1 MPNTQIMD
9 DIPVSFMEED
19 AIEEF
24 MTRPSK
30 ALIDDLAELEGDIM
44 ILGVG
49 GKMGPTLARLAKRA
63 APNKTVFGVARFTET
78 GLQQKIENWGIKT
91 VKADLLDTVALSNLP
106 KPKNIVFMAGRKFG
120 STGSEELTWAANVL
134 CPALVAEAFRD
145 QRVVVFSTA
154 CVYPFVPVASGGA
167 KENLSLDPPGE
178 YAQSCVGRERM
189 FQYFSNK
196 YGTPGC
202 LIRLSYAIDL
212 RYGVLFDVGDA
223 VFRGNEIDVSTGYAN
238 VIWQGDA
245 NTQILRALRH
255 CGVPSTPLNISGA
268 EATSIR
274 RVAEAFGKRFDKTPK
289 ITGSEATTAWLVNTE
304 KALELFGEVKVPVDL
319 MIDWIADWIM
329 NGGTSL
335 GKPTHFEARD
345 GAY

>member
-1 MPNTQIMD
+1 MPNTQIVD

-91 VKADLLDTVALSNLP
+91 VKADLLDTVALNNLP

-167 KENLSLDPPGE
+167 KENLSLDPPG
-178 YAQSCVGRERM
+178 
-189 FQYFSNK
+189 
-196 YGTPGC
+196 
-202 LIRLSYAIDL
+202 
-212 RYGVLFDVGDA
+212 
-223 VFRGNEIDVSTGYAN
+223 
-238 VIWQGDA
+238 
-245 NTQILRALRH
+245 
-255 CGVPSTPLNISGA
+255 
-268 EATSIR
+268 
-274 RVAEAFGKRFDKTPK
+274 
-289 ITGSEATTAWLVNTE
+289 
-304 KALELFGEVKVPVDL
+304 
-319 MIDWIADWIM
+319 
-329 NGGTSL
+329 
-335 GKPTHFEARD
+335 
-345 GAY
+345 